1 MSTSQ
6 NEIPKGSISAVNSSI
21 VDEKTEQK
29 DLPAESTADVST
41 AMKEEVAKAE
51 NTETSDKLPYYIGA
65 HVSSAGGLWNAPEN
79 ASLLGATAFALFL
92 K

>member
-1 MSTSQ
+1 MDSLVVVE
-6 NEIPKGSISAVNSSI
+6 NA
-21 VDEKTEQK
+21 EQK
-29 DLPAESTADVST
+29 SVAAESTPVASEVP
-41 AMKEEVAKAE
+41 KEEAPKAE
-51 NTETSDKLPYYIGA
+51 NAEASDKLPYYLGA

>member
-1 MSTSQ
+1 MSTIP
-6 NEIPKGSISAVNSSI
+6 NEIPKGTIYWMDSLIVN
-21 VDEKTEQK
+21 ENAEQK
-29 DLPAESTADVST
+29 DVAAKSTPIVSEIP
-41 AMKEEVAKAE
+41 KEETPKAE
-51 NTETSDKLPYYIGA
+51 NAETPDKLPYYLGA